1 MAALDRHNESYE
13 RSPLIESAG
22 VNSLHSQALRS
33 RLEKHVR
40 DQRAAWESCFE
51 YLRYTWK
58 RYLEDFRYALPLVWP
73 DKGSGLQYRPI
84 QCFGI
89 FLVHRILYLLVP
101 YLYGSLVK
109 ALEDGMRDVRIWVLW
124 CGLLICQFVKDY
136 LCKNLQSWL
145 WLEVALRSQQVIAL
159 KFWDKIFDCPEDE
172 RWATGGLLSDFNKG
186 GCLNKCLEQA
196 LFVWTAIAFDL
207 LTTAISVC
215 ALLGI
220 TYGVLSATIS
230 LWYIYCIAR
239 NAHRSLPWSRGVVE
253 TKRQKDAV
261 AYVVF

>member
-1 MAALDRHNESYE
+1 MTLLDEYYE
-13 RSPLIESAG
+13 RFPLLAG
-22 VNSLHSQALRS
+22 ANSLPSRTFCS
-33 RLEKHVR
+33 RLKIYVR

-51 YLRYTWK
+51 YLRYNWK
-58 RYLEDFRYALPLVWP
+58 RYLEDLRCALPLVWP
-73 DKGSGLQYRPI
+73 DKGAGLQYRPI

-101 YLYGSLVK
+101 YLFGSLVK
-109 ALEDGMRDVRIWVLW
+109 ALQDGMQGVRVWVLL

-145 WLEVALRSQQVIAL
+145 WLEVSLQSQQVISL
-159 KFWDKIFDCPEDE
+159 KFLDKIFDCPEDE

-186 GCLNKCLEQA
+186 GSLNKCLEQV

-207 LTTAISVC
+207 FTTAISVC

-220 TYGVLSATIS
+220 AYGVLSAIIS
-230 LWYIYCIAR
+230 LGYVYYIAH
-239 NAHRSLPWSRGVVE
+239 NAHRFLAWSRGVVE
-253 TKRQKDAV
+253 AKRQKDAV
-261 AYVVF
+261 AYVIF